1 MAEPNDPS
9 FNELFKAHPLPMWVY
24 DLETL
29 AFQAVNT
36 AAIVHYGYSEAQFLT
51 LTLADLRPPDELPK
65 LYANLK
71 SAPQDT
77 LEKSGIWC
85 HRKKDGALID
95 VEISSHPLWFHGRP
109 CKFVLAHDVTDQ
121 LQAQRKIAR
130 LNRVYA
136 LLSGINSAIVRIR
149 DRDALFKEACR
160 LATMEGG
167 FVTASI
173 DMVRE
178 NGETPRNES
187 HAGRALPV
195 RPALLESQ
203 WIATRAAR
211 ERHPVVCNDIATD
224 GALAPFDGH
233 LAARGFR
240 AIAAFPLLVGE
251 RITAVLTLVSDT
263 PGVFDADELKVLN
276 ELAGDLSFALLFLD
290 REEQLSYMAYYDVMT
305 ALPNRRLFQ
314 DRLTQLLRAGTSA
327 LTGVVLINLDRF
339 AQLNDA
345 MGRHEGDALLVQI
358 AQRLGA
364 CLPESTSLARIG
376 GDTFALMLCELA
388 RGEEAAD
395 ILQQVIFGAL
405 DQPFELDG
413 QEVRVSTR
421 AGLALYPGD
430 GNDAETLFKHAEAA
444 LKNAKSSG
452 QRYLYYAP
460 RMNAALAARMALEN
474 ALQTAL
480 EERQFVMY
488 YQPRVDLVT
497 GAIVSAEA
505 LIRWNHPERGVVGP
519 VDFIGLAE
527 ETGLIRPIGAWV
539 IDAVCAQQKAW
550 QDSGA
555 RIVPVAIN
563 LSAVQCMQAEL
574 LNMIAGTMAAYGLEQ
589 KHIEF
594 ELTETAVMTNPDEA
608 ARNLRALKALGVQLS
623 LDDFGTGYSSLAQLK
638 RFPFDFVKIDRSFI
652 SGVAS
657 NAEDEAIAAA
667 IIAMAHSLGL
677 KVVAEG
683 VETEAQ
689 LGVMRSLKCDEMQ
702 GFLFSKALPAAQF
715 EALVMSGK
723 RLQSSLPSHEP
734 TGGAPA
740 SNAVVHPGA
749 A

>member
-1 MAEPNDPS
+1 MVEPGDTS
-9 FNELFKAHPLPMWVY
+9 FKELFKAHPLPMWVY

-29 AFQAVNT
+29 AFMAVNT
-36 AAIVHYGYSEAQFLT
+36 AAIVQYGFSEAEFLS
-51 LTLADLRPPDELPK
+51 LTIVDLRPADELPK

-71 SAPQDT
+71 TAPRDT
-77 LEKSGIWC
+77 LEKSGTWC
-85 HRKKDGALID
+85 HRKKDGSLID
-95 VEISSHPLWFHGRP
+95 VEISSHPLSFHGRA
-109 CKFVLAHDVTDQ
+109 CKFVLAHDVTERMH
-121 LQAQRKIAR
+121 AQRKIAR

-173 DMVRE
+173 DMA
-178 NGETPRNES
+178 GASGQALRNEA
-187 HAGRALPV
+187 HAGRVLPV
-195 RPALLESQ
+195 RPALLENQ

-211 ERHPVVCNDIATD
+211 EQQPLVCDDIAAD
-224 GALAPFDGH
+224 GALAPFH
-233 LAARGFR
+233 AQLVARGCQ
-240 AIAAFPLLVGE
+240 AVASFPLIVGE
-251 RITAVLTLVSDT
+251 RVVAVLTLVSDT
-263 PGVFDADELKVLN
+263 PNVFDADELRVLN
-276 ELAGDLSFALLFLD
+276 ELAGDLSFALLFFD
-290 REEQLSYMAYYDVMT
+290 REKQLSYMAYYDVMT

-314 DRLTQLLRAGTSA
+314 DRLTQLLHGGSPAM
-327 LTGVVLINLDRF
+327 LGVVLINLDRF

-345 MGRHEGDALLVQI
+345 MGRHAGDALLVQI

-364 CLPESTSLARIG
+364 CLPDAYSLARIG
-376 GDTFALMLCELA
+376 GDTFALTLGDLT

-395 ILQQVIFGAL
+395 ILQQAIFGAL

-413 QEVRVSTR
+413 QEVRISTR

-430 GNDAETLFKHAEAA
+430 GADAETLFKHAEAA

-452 QRYLYYAP
+452 ERYLYYAP

-474 ALQTAL
+474 ALLTAL

-488 YQPRVDLVT
+488 YQPRVDLFT
-497 GAIVSAEA
+497 GRIVSAEA

-519 VDFIGLAE
+519 VDFIELAE

-555 RIVPVAIN
+555 AIVPVAIN
-563 LSAVQCMQAEL
+563 LSAVQCVQAEL
-574 LNMIAGTMAAYGLEQ
+574 LNTIVGAIAAHGLEQ
-589 KHIEF
+589 RSIEF
-594 ELTETAVMTNPDEA
+594 ELTETAVMNNPDEA
-608 ARNLRALKALGVQLS
+608 ARNLRALKDLGVQLS

-652 SGVAS
+652 SGVDS
-657 NAEDEAIAAA
+657 NVEDEAIAAA

-689 LGVMRSLKCDEMQ
+689 LSVMRTMRCDEMQ
-702 GFLFSKALPAAQF
+702 GYLFSKPLPADEF
-715 EALVMSGK
+715 EALVRSDK
-723 RLQSSLPSHEP
+723 RL
-734 TGGAPA
+734 
-740 SNAVVHPGA
+740 
-749 A
+749 

>member
-1 MAEPNDPS
+1 MAETSDTS
-9 FNELFKAHPLPMWVY
+9 FSELFKAHPLPMWVY

-29 AFQAVNT
+29 AFLAVNT
-36 AAIVHYGYSEAQFLT
+36 AAVVHYGFSEAEFLT
-51 LTLADLRPPDELPK
+51 RTIADLRPADELPK

-71 SAPQDT
+71 DAPRDT
-77 LEKSGIWC
+77 LEKSGTWR
-85 HRKKDGALID
+85 HRKKDGSLID
-95 VEISSHPLWFHGRP
+95 VEISSHPLSFHARP
-109 CKFVLAHDVTDQ
+109 CKFVLAHDVTDRVE
-121 LQAQRKIAR
+121 AQRKIAR

-173 DMVRE
+173 DVIGE
-178 NGETPRNES
+178 NGEALRNDS
-187 HAGRALPV
+187 HAGWLLPA
-195 RPALLESQ
+195 RPALLQSQ
-203 WIATRAAR
+203 WIAARAAR
-211 ERHPVVCNDIATD
+211 ERQPVVCNDIASD
-224 GALAPFDGH
+224 GTMAPFDAQ
-233 LAARGFR
+233 LAACGFR
-240 AIAAFPLLVGE
+240 AAAAFPLLVGE
-251 RITAVLTLVSDT
+251 RMTAVLTLVSDT
-263 PGVFDADELKVLN
+263 PHVFDSDELKVLN

-314 DRLTQLLRAGTSA
+314 DRLAQLLHAGAAQLLGVA
-327 LTGVVLINLDRF
+327 LVNLDRF

-345 MGRHEGDALLVQI
+345 MGRHAGDALLVQI

-364 CLPESTSLARIG
+364 CLPESYSLARIG
-376 GDTFALMLCELA
+376 GDTFALTLGELA

-430 GNDAETLFKHAEAA
+430 GADAETLFKHAEAA

-480 EERQFVMY
+480 EENQFVMY
-488 YQPRVDLVT
+488 YQPRVDLAS

-505 LIRWNHPERGVVGP
+505 LIRWNHPEHGLIGP
-519 VDFIGLAE
+519 VEFIGLAE

-555 RIVPVAIN
+555 HMVPVAIN
-563 LSAVQCMQAEL
+563 LSAVQCVQAEL
-574 LNMIAGTMAAYGLEQ
+574 LNTIAGTMAAYGLDQ
-589 KHIEF
+589 KYIEF
-594 ELTETAVMTNPDEA
+594 ELTETAVMNNPDEA
-608 ARNLRALKALGVQLS
+608 VRNLRALKALGVQLS

-638 RFPFDFVKIDRSFI
+638 RFPFDFVKIDRSFV
-652 SGVAS
+652 SGVGS
-657 NAEDEAIAAA
+657 NAGDKAIAAA
-667 IIAMAHSLGL
+667 IIAMAHSMGL

-683 VETEAQ
+683 VETDAQ
-689 LGVMRSLKCDEMQ
+689 LGVMRVLKCDEMQ
-702 GFLFSKALPAAQF
+702 GYLFSKALPAQEF
-715 EALVMSGK
+715 EVLVRSGK
-723 RLQSSLPSHEP
+723 RL
-734 TGGAPA
+734 
-740 SNAVVHPGA
+740 
-749 A
+749 

>member
-1 MAEPNDPS
+1 MRSIFFMAEPDDTS
-9 FNELFKAHPLPMWVY
+9 FNELFRAHPIPMWVY
-24 DLETL
+24 DLDTL
-29 AFQAVNT
+29 AFMAVNT
-36 AAIVHYGYSEAQFLT
+36 AAILHYGYSEAEFLSM
-51 LTLADLRPPDELPK
+51 TLADLRPATELPR
-65 LYANLK
+65 LYANLRN
-71 SAPQDT
+71 APLDT
-77 LEKSGIWC
+77 IEKSGTWR
-85 HRKKDGALID
+85 HSKKDGSPID
-95 VEISSHPLWFHGRP
+95 VEISSHPLFFHGRA
-109 CKFVLAHDVTDQ
+109 CKFVLAHDVTDRI
-121 LQAQRKIAR
+121 QAQRKIAR

-167 FVTASI
+167 FVTACI
-173 DMVRE
+173 DMA
-178 NGETPRNES
+178 GEPGEALKAES
-187 HAGRALPV
+187 HAGRVLPA

-211 ERHPVVCNDIATD
+211 ERQPVVCNDITAD
-224 GALAPFDGH
+224 SALAPFEAH
-233 LAARGFR
+233 LGPRGFH
-240 AIAAFPLLVGE
+240 AVAAFPLLVGE
-251 RITAVLTLVSDT
+251 RVAAVLTLVSDT
-263 PGVFDADELKVLN
+263 PDVFDADELKVLN

-314 DRLTQLLRAGTSA
+314 DRLTQLLHADSPA
-327 LTGVVLINLDRF
+327 MLGVVLINLDRF

-358 AQRLGA
+358 ARRLGA
-364 CLPESTSLARIG
+364 CLPDSCNLARIG
-376 GDTFALMLCELA
+376 GDTFAVTLA
-388 RGEEAAD
+388 DLTRGEDAAD
-395 ILQQVIFGAL
+395 MLQQAVFGAL

-413 QEVRVSTR
+413 QEVRISTR
-421 AGLALYPGD
+421 AGLALSPGD
-430 GNDAETLFKHAEAA
+430 GADAETLFKHAEAA

-452 QRYLYYAP
+452 ERYLFYAP

-488 YQPRVDLVT
+488 YQPRVALSS

-519 VDFIGLAE
+519 IDFITLAE

-539 IDAVCAQQKAW
+539 IDAVCAQQRQW
-550 QDSGA
+550 QDNGSA
-555 RIVPVAIN
+555 IVPVAIN
-563 LSAVQCMQAEL
+563 LSAVQCVQTEL
-574 LNMIAGTMAAYGLEQ
+574 LNMIAGAMEKHGLAQ
-589 KHIEF
+589 KFIEF
-594 ELTETAVMTNPDEA
+594 ELTETAVMNNPDEA

-652 SGVAS
+652 SGVGI
-657 NAEDEAIAAA
+657 NAEDKAIAAA
-667 IIAMAHSLGL
+667 IIAMAHSMGL

-689 LGVMRSLKCDEMQ
+689 LDVMRALKSDEMQ
-702 GFLFSKALPAAQF
+702 GYLFSMPLPAAEF
-715 EALVMSGK
+715 EALVRSGRK
-723 RLQSSLPSHEP
+723 L
-734 TGGAPA
+734 
-740 SNAVVHPGA
+740 
-749 A
+749 

>member
-1 MAEPNDPS
+1 MAELNDPS

-29 AFQAVNT
+29 AFKAVNT
-36 AAIVHYGYSEAQFLT
+36 AALVHYGFSEAQFLAMT
-51 LTLADLRPPDELPK
+51 IADLRPAEELPR

-71 SAPQDT
+71 NAPLDT
-77 LEKSGIWC
+77 IEKSGTWR
-85 HRKKDGALID
+85 HRKQDGTLID
-95 VEISSHPLWFHGRP
+95 VEISSHPMSYHGRA
-109 CKFVLAHDVTDQ
+109 CKFVLAHDVTDRI
-121 LQAQRKIAR
+121 QAQRKIAR

-167 FVTASI
+167 FVTACI
-173 DMVRE
+173 DRT
-178 NGETPRNES
+178 GESGEALQNEA
-187 HAGRALPV
+187 HAGRVLPA
-195 RPALLESQ
+195 RPALLENQ
-203 WIATRAAR
+203 WVATRAAR
-211 ERHPVVCNDIATD
+211 ERQSIICNDIAAD

-240 AIAAFPLLVGE
+240 AVASFPLLVGE
-251 RITAVLTLVSDT
+251 RVAAVFTLVSDA
-263 PGVFDADELKVLN
+263 PDVFDADELKVLN
-276 ELAGDLSFALLFLD
+276 ELAGDLSFALLFFD

-314 DRLTQLLRAGTSA
+314 DRLTQLLHAGSPA
-327 LTGVVLINLDRF
+327 ILGVVLINLDRF

-364 CLPESTSLARIG
+364 RLPEACNLARIG
-376 GDTFALMLCELA
+376 GDTFAITLGELS

-395 ILQQVIFGAL
+395 ILQHTIFGAL

-413 QEVRVSTR
+413 QEVRISTR

-430 GNDAETLFKHAEAA
+430 GADAETLFKHAEAA
-444 LKNAKSSG
+444 LKNAKRSG
-452 QRYLYYAP
+452 ERYLYYAP

-480 EERQFVMY
+480 EENQFVMY
-488 YQPRVDLVT
+488 YQPRVDVAS

-505 LIRWNHPERGVVGP
+505 LIRWNRPGRGVVGP
-519 VDFIGLAE
+519 DEFIALAE

-550 QDSGA
+550 RDSGA
-555 RIVPVAIN
+555 NIVPVAIN
-563 LSAVQCMQAEL
+563 LSAVQCVQAEL
-574 LNMIAGTMAAYGLEQ
+574 LNTIAGTMATYGLEQ
-589 KHIEF
+589 KFIEF
-594 ELTETAVMTNPDEA
+594 ELTETAVMNNPDEA

-623 LDDFGTGYSSLAQLK
+623 LDDFGTGYSSLSQLK

-652 SGVAS
+652 SGVGT
-657 NAEDEAIAAA
+657 NAEDGAIAAA
-667 IIAMAHSLGL
+667 IIAMAHSMGL

-689 LGVMRSLKCDEMQ
+689 LGVMRTLKCDEMQ
-702 GFLFSKALPAAQF
+702 GFLFSKALPAGDFA
-715 EALVMSGK
+715 ALVRSK
-723 RLQSSLPSHEP
+723 RRL
-734 TGGAPA
+734 
-740 SNAVVHPGA
+740 
-749 A
+749 

>member
-1 MAEPNDPS
+1 MPEPSDTA
-9 FNELFKAHPLPMWVY
+9 FNELFRAHPLPMWVY

-29 AFQAVNT
+29 AFLAVNT
-36 AAIVHYGYSEAQFLT
+36 AAVAHYGYSEKQFLA
-51 LTLADLRPPDELPK
+51 LTIADLRPAAELPK

-71 SAPQDT
+71 TAPRDT
-77 LEKSGIWC
+77 LEKSGTWR
-85 HRKKDGALID
+85 HRTHDGTLID
-95 VEISSHPLWFHGRP
+95 VEISSHPLTFHARA
-109 CKFVLAHDVTDQ
+109 CKFVLAHDVTDRV
-121 LQAQRKIAR
+121 QAQRKIAR

-167 FVTASI
+167 FVTACI
-173 DMVRE
+173 DKV
-178 NGETPRNES
+178 GEPGTALRNES
-187 HAGRALPV
+187 HAGRVLPA
-195 RPALLESQ
+195 RPALLEPQ
-203 WIATRAAR
+203 WIANRAAR
-211 ERHPVVCNDIATD
+211 ERQPVVCNDMASD
-224 GALAPFDGH
+224 GAMAPFGAH

-240 AIAAFPLLVGE
+240 ALAAFPLQVGE
-251 RITAVLTLVSDT
+251 HMEAVLTLVSDQ
-263 PGVFDADELKVLN
+263 PDVFDADELKVLN

-305 ALPNRRLFQ
+305 ALPNRRLFH
-314 DRLTQLLRAGTSA
+314 DRLGNLLHTGSTGSTAMLA
-327 LTGVVLINLDRF
+327 LVLINLDRF

-345 MGRHEGDALLVQI
+345 LGRHAGDALLMQI

-364 CLPESTSLARIG
+364 CLPESYNLARIG
-376 GDTFALMLCELA
+376 GDTFALTLGELA

-395 ILQQVIFGAL
+395 ILQQAIFGAL

-413 QEVRVSTR
+413 HDARISTR

-430 GNDAETLFKHAEAA
+430 GADAETLFKHAEAA

-452 QRYLYYAP
+452 ERYLYYAP
-460 RMNAALAARMALEN
+460 RMNAALAARMALEH

-480 EERQFVMY
+480 EEGQFVMY
-488 YQPRVDLVT
+488 YQPRVDLVS

-505 LIRWNHPERGVVGP
+505 LIRWNHPERGLVGP
-519 VDFIGLAE
+519 VEFIALAE

-555 RIVPVAIN
+555 AIVPVAIN
-563 LSAVQCMQAEL
+563 LSAVQCTQAEL
-574 LNMIAGTMAAYGLEQ
+574 INTIAGTIGAHEIEQ
-589 KHIEF
+589 KFIEF
-594 ELTETAVMTNPDEA
+594 ELTETAVMSNPDAA
-608 ARNLRALKALGVQLS
+608 ARNLRALKTLGVQLS

-652 SGVAS
+652 SGVGS

-667 IIAMAHSLGL
+667 IIAMAHSMGL

-683 VETEAQ
+683 VETAEQ
-689 LGVMRSLKCDEMQ
+689 LAVMHSLKCDEMQ
-702 GFLFSKALPAAQF
+702 GYLFSRPLPAGEFA
-715 EALVMSGK
+715 ALVKSGR
-723 RLQSSLPSHEP
+723 RL
-734 TGGAPA
+734 
-740 SNAVVHPGA
+740 
-749 A
+749 